1 MKYSAAWREGESM
14 KKSTAIAVLF
24 SFYGILAKGENT
36 HALRLKCEHFEL
48 RAEYANPATF
58 VAE

>member
-1 MKYSAAWREGESM
+1 M

-24 SFYGILAKGENT
+24 SFFGILAKSENT